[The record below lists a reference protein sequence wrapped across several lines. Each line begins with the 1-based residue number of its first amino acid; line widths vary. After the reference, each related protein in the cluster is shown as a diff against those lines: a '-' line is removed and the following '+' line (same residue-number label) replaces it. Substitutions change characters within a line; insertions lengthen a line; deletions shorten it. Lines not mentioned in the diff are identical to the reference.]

1 VLAYSSL
8 IAAGFVV
15 GVAGS
20 FVQAVTIQVGP
31 ISVPIGLIG
40 VLAATALVFFAGAW
54 LDHRPIG
61 VLLPALAWLLG
72 VFPFTIKRPE
82 GDLVLS
88 GDLYSYGYLLLGAAL
103 AVLAA
108 MYPGRRVPGARAQEQ
123 PGESAGTAPSTRE
136 SPGGPGHKTVG
147 T

>member
-1 VLAYSSL
+1 VVGRAVTVLAYSSL
-8 IAAGFVV
+8 VVAGFVV

-20 FVQAVTIQVGP
+20 FIQAVTIEVGP
-31 ISVPIGLIG
+31 VSVPIGLFG
-40 VLAATALVFFAGAW
+40 ALAATGLVFFAGAR

-82 GDLVLS
+82 GDLVLT
-88 GDLYSYGYLLLGAAL
+88 GDLNSYGYLLLGAAL

-108 MYPGRRVPGARAQEQ
+108 MYPVRRSRTVA
-123 PGESAGTAPSTRE
+123 APSTRE
-136 SPGGPGHKTVG
+136 SPGGQGHESVG